1 MTAFTVNVVVPAFS
15 CVVFCILY
23 VFIIQ
28 PTVFHIFGL
37 QQPGAD
43 RSIERMKP
51 ISQQESE
58 YSQRHIAMPKKK
70 DRDPGIVATILPFYA
85 FGIFIYLV
93 YTVVKLLNNRRKVK
107 STEKEKYLKDYYRNF
122 CYVSEKGKFKKDSDS
137 SDDEHGNGLR
147 KFRTPCDIGWSSAP
161 KCSNATSNVCRSVAD
176 LPNDLEYLLKKADED
191 NLDDVEITRLRT
203 LLEQMEI
210 EMTRLLEAVNS
221 SATLLTQSCSERG
234 ISEVMDAQCTD
245 AHSDDNEALFSAEE
259 N

>member
-1 MTAFTVNVVVPAFS
+1 MTVSTVNVVVPAFS
-15 CVVFCILY
+15 CVVFCVFY

-28 PTVFHIFGL
+28 PTVFRLFGL

-43 RSIERMKP
+43 RSIERIKP
-51 ISQQESE
+51 TSQQESE
-58 YSQRHIAMPKKK
+58 YSQRHVTMPKKK
-70 DRDPGIVATILPFYA
+70 DRDPGIIATILPFYA

-93 YTVVKLLNNRRKVK
+93 YTIVKLLNNRRKVK
-107 STEKEKYLKDYYRNF
+107 SKEKEKHLKDYYRNF
-122 CYVSEKGKFKKDSDS
+122 CYVSEKGKFKMDSDS

-161 KCSNATSNVCRSVAD
+161 ESSNSTSNV
-176 LPNDLEYLLKKADED
+176 Y
-191 NLDDVEITRLRT
+191 DVEITRLRT

-221 SATLLTQSCSERG
+221 SATLLTQPRSERG
-234 ISEVMDAQCTD
+234 KSEVMDAQCID
-245 AHSDDNEALFSAEE
+245 AHSDDSEALFSAEE